1 MRSDPAHLKTL
12 TPAGVGRLT
21 RLRLGNV
28 AALEDQKNII
38 IFRGTAAMKKKNKLG
53 SDSALLE
60 T

>member
-38 IFRGTAAMKKKNKLG
+38 IFRGTAMKKKNKLG